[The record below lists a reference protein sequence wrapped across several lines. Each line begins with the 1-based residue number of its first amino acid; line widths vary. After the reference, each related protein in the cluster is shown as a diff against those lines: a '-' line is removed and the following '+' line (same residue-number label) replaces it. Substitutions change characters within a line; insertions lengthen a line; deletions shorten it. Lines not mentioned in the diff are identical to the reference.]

1 MLKELVLKNRSYRRF
16 DEQEP
21 ITLNLL
27 KECIDLARN
36 TPSAANK
43 QSLKYI
49 IVINPEIREKVFE
62 TLSWAGYL
70 KNWDGPQIGER
81 PSGYIIMLNDTTIST
96 NYFCDHG
103 IAAQTILLG
112 ATEKG
117 YGGCIIASVDKTKL
131 RNNLQIPE
139 KLEIIQVL
147 AMGKPTEEVKIE
159 PVGNDGDIKYWR
171 DKNQVH
177 HVPKRNLEDII
188 YETK

>member
-1 MLKELVLKNRSYRRF
+1 
-16 DEQEP
+16 
-21 ITLNLL
+21 
-27 KECIDLARN
+27 
-36 TPSAANK
+36 
-43 QSLKYI
+43 
-49 IVINPEIREKVFE
+49 
-62 TLSWAGYL
+62 
-70 KNWDGPQIGER
+70 
-81 PSGYIIMLNDTTIST
+81 MLNDTTIST

>member
-1 MLKELVLKNRSYRRF
+1 MLKDLVLKNRSYRRF
-16 DEQEP
+16 IEKDTISQK
-21 ITLNLL
+21 LL

-36 TPSAANK
+36 APSAANK

-49 IVINPEIREKVFE
+49 IVINPDIREKVFE

-70 KNWDGPQIGER
+70 KNWDGPPVGER
-81 PSGYIIMLNDTTIST
+81 PSGYIIMLNDTSVST

-112 ATEKG
+112 ASEKG

-131 RNNLQIPE
+131 RNNLQISE

-147 AMGKPTEEVKIE
+147 AMGKPKEEIKLE
-159 PVGNDGDIKYWR
+159 PIGNDGDIKYWR
-171 DKNQVH
+171 DKNEVH

-188 YETK
+188 IETK